1 MRTSIKLSLVTL
13 AVAAG
18 VSACGDARATEAA
31 KADLKRDLELASS
44 TVSLAAPKVDPALLT
59 LSETKPQGAPDQ
71 AKVVKKG
78 PGPRAVRS
86 QAPTVRAEAAEDV
99 AAVEESE
106 EVTEVVAE
114 APAPEEI
121 TEPVAIA
128 PRPQPVIVQTGGTGD
143 YGTGNGGVY
152 GGGRGGVIIRGG
164 GVDGDNCDLHRNGGR
179 RPRGPVFVPTSGMP
193 SIPQTVVVGRPSG
206 IGIGS
211 RSPGSIGSRNEGS
224 SRSPSAPPSRGTSRG
239 ISSPRIGR

>member
-1 MRTSIKLSLVTL
+1 MKFSLVTL
-13 AVAAG
+13 VVAAG

-31 KADLKRDLELASS
+31 QADLKRDLELASS
-44 TVSLAAPKVDPALLT
+44 TVSLADRKVDPALLT
-59 LSETKPQGAPDQ
+59 LSETKPQGAPDE

-78 PGPRAVRS
+78 SGPRAVRS
-86 QAPTVRAEAAEDV
+86 AAPTVRAEETEDV
-99 AAVEESE
+99 AAVEEIE
-106 EVTEVVAE
+106 DVTEVVAE

-164 GVDGDNCDLHRNGGR
+164 GVDGDNCELHRNGGR
-179 RPRGPVFVPTSGMP
+179 RRGPVFVPAAGMP
-193 SIPQTVVVGRPSG
+193 SVPQTIIVSRPTD
-206 IGIGS
+206 IGIGARSLPTRRSQPDQVS
-211 RSPGSIGSRNEGS
+211 RP
-224 SRSPSAPPSRGTSRG
+224 SPSPSRGRG